1 MLISLFQGINDPSG
15 IRLALVELRQ
25 TLSTPMK
32 RYEAVDIDAQS
43 TSSSQAYD
51 SSDESIGEGDLPAQ
65 IMRLVGRSELIRSFK
80 CIVCV
85 FETCFSYVNFLV
97 VVYTQIVSVPPDEDC
112 IASFMNVIE
121 RCKNKD
127 VRPIELSFYSRYF
140 QATPFF
146 C

>member
-43 TSSSQAYD
+43 TSSSQAFD

-65 IMRLVGRSELIRSFK
+65 IMRLVGRSEFIRSFK
-80 CIVCV
+80 CIACV
-85 FETCFSYVNFLV
+85 FESLSYTFSKIFL
-97 VVYTQIVSVPPDEDC
+97 
-112 IASFMNVIE
+112 
-121 RCKNKD
+121 
-127 VRPIELSFYSRYF
+127 LL
-140 QATPFF
+140 
-146 C
+146 